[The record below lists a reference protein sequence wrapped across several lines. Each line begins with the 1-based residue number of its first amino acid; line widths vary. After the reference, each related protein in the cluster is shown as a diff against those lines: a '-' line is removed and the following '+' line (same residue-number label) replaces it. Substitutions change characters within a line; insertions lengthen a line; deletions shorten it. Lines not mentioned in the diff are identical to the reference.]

1 MAGEQNGT
9 SCLLY
14 RTVEVTEGEV
24 TSDVDNVLVGQ
35 LELTHTFS
43 GAPIEISN
51 KSLGD
56 FVTYLDGELSTK
68 GRNVSGSLIYSN
80 DAEYQQLR
88 ADAMAGAVVRY
99 MLDFTGLPADEIR
112 FLGIPINPSDNLAM
126 GDKVITSITITSVG
140 EDL

>member
-35 LELTHTFS
+35 LELTHTFG

-68 GRNVSGSLIYSN
+68 GRNVSGSLVYSN
-80 DAEYQQLR
+80 DDEYRQLR
-88 ADAMAGAVVRY
+88 SDAMAGAVVRY
-99 MLDFTGLPADEIR
+99 MLDFTGQTADQVR
-112 FLGIPINPSDNLAM
+112 FLGIPTSPSDNLAM
-126 GDKVITSITITSVG
+126 GDKVVTSITITSVG